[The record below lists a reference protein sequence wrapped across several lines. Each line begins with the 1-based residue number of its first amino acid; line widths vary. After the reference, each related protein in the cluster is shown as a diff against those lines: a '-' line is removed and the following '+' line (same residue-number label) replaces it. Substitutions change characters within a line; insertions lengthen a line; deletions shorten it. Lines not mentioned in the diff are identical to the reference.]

1 MGGRA
6 RKMRQVSV
14 ISATKLTKNELPP
27 TIPIIVDSP
36 RQDPQ
41 LGFGSY
47 VRALSAAVV
56 GGNPARY
63 TVGLYGPWGT
73 GKSSILSALKIEL
86 GEAFPDSTVVEF
98 DAWRHERAGNLLAP
112 LLWAVKNEF
121 DKKQTAQAKASTKKS
136 AKEVAARIGSL
147 LGGFELGLFGVVNFR
162 IPTATEVG
170 HDGSPSTSA
179 SPVDNYMQM
188 YAKLLEVGNAL
199 QGAERVVV
207 LIDDLDRCSPERV
220 VQVIEAIRLLM
231 DIDGF
236 VFVLAID
243 YDVLIDAVSEKYP
256 HVDAHRFIEKII
268 QVPFRIPNIKIA
280 DDLLPSIVPNW
291 AAIKEVWFDGVG
303 DDLIQRLIRRALR
316 SNPRQVKRM
325 LNSYM
330 LARHISWDSGIA
342 QDLLLIS
349 LGFQLRWPTEF
360 ERLGKELLGVDNSE
374 AAVVKLG
381 ELATYRRIVGA
392 AVLSPDDNVPLTDD
406 SEELVELSQFVAE
419 HLPGDLDTAELRTA
433 MRMAAD
439 VSGPSHP
446 IVNWSSTGIIAEGAS
461 LTDAARQRLAE
472 ALTGPSGLGFEVTEA
487 NGRTEFIHLDSHVY
501 IDSSSSL
508 ARELKVS
515 VRYPGS
521 FSPSSAAAK
530 SVLQK
535 VGNRSWS
542 FSFSAKDETD
552 LGESLNKFLPVAHE
566 LVSFSNVGMS

>member
-1 MGGRA
+1 M
-6 RKMRQVSV
+6 
-14 ISATKLTKNELPP
+14 TNTTLTKSKLPP

-36 RQDPQ
+36 RKDPQ
-41 LGFGSY
+41 LGFQSY
-47 VRALSAAVV
+47 VRALSAAVA

-121 DKKQTAQAKASTKKS
+121 DKKQDAPGKASTKKS
-136 AKEVAARIGSL
+136 AKEVATRIGRL

-162 IPTATEVG
+162 IPTASEAG
-170 HDGSPSTSA
+170 QDESSSSSA
-179 SPVDNYMQM
+179 TPVDNYMQM

-199 QGAERVVV
+199 SDSARVVV

-268 QVPFRIPNIKIA
+268 QVPFRIPNIKVA
-280 DDLLPSIVPNW
+280 GDLLPSIVPDW
-291 AAIKEVWFDGVG
+291 AAIKEVWFDSVE
-303 DDLIQRLIRRALR
+303 DDLIQKLIRRALR
-316 SNPRQVKRM
+316 SNPRQAKRM

-330 LARHISWDSGIA
+330 LARHISWGSGIA

-349 LGFQLRWPTEF
+349 LGFQLRWPTAF
-360 ERLGKELLGVDNSE
+360 ERLSKELLGEDSE
-374 AAVVKLG
+374 TSVKLG
-381 ELATYRRIVGA
+381 VLASYKRIVEEGESA
-392 AVLSPDDNVPLTDD
+392 LKDEVSMTED
-406 SEELVELSQFVAE
+406 SEELVELSQFVSA
-419 HLPGDLDTAELRTA
+419 HLPEDLDLADVRTA

-439 VSGPSHP
+439 VSGPSHA
-446 IVNWSSTGIIAEGAS
+446 IADWSSASIIA
-461 LTDAARQRLAE
+461 DFV
-472 ALTGPSGLGFEVTEA
+472 GLRGTSQDTA
-487 NGRTEFIHLDSHVY
+487 G
-501 IDSSSSL
+501 
-508 ARELKVS
+508 
-515 VRYPGS
+515 
-521 FSPSSAAAK
+521 
-530 SVLQK
+530 
-535 VGNRSWS
+535 
-542 FSFSAKDETD
+542 
-552 LGESLNKFLPVAHE
+552 
-566 LVSFSNVGMS
+566 

>member
-1 MGGRA
+1 MKVTTRL
-6 RKMRQVSV
+6 K
-14 ISATKLTKNELPP
+14 KNELPP
-27 TIPIIVDSP
+27 RIPIIVDSP
-36 RQDPQ
+36 REDPQ
-41 LGFGSY
+41 LGFQSY
-47 VRALSAAVV
+47 VGALSAAVA

-86 GEAFPDSTVVEF
+86 GKAFLESTVVEF

-121 DKKQTAQAKASTKKS
+121 DKKQDAPGKASTKKS
-136 AKEVAARIGSL
+136 AKEVAARIGNL

-162 IPTATEVG
+162 IPTASEAGHTE
-170 HDGSPSTSA
+170 SPSGGHT
-179 SPVDNYMQM
+179 PVDNYMQM
-188 YAKLLEVGNAL
+188 YAKLLEIGNAL
-199 QGAERVVV
+199 SGDERVVV

-268 QVPFRIPNIKIA
+268 QVPFRIPNLKVA

-291 AAIKEVWFDGVG
+291 IAIKEVWFDGVE
-303 DDLIQRLIRRALR
+303 DNLIKKLIRTALR
-316 SNPRQVKRM
+316 SNPRQTKRM

-349 LGFQLRWPTEF
+349 LSFQLRWPAEF
-360 ERLGKELLGVDNSE
+360 ERLGKELFSVDESK
-374 AAVVKLG
+374 VSSMVLG
-381 ELATYRRIVGA
+381 ELANHKRIVGA
-392 AVLSPDDNVPLTDD
+392 GPLSLIDGGQLTEA
-406 SEELVELSQFVAE
+406 SEEMVELSQFVSE
-419 HLPGDLDTAELRTA
+419 QLPGDLGIAELRTA

-439 VSGPSHP
+439 VSGPSHQ
-446 IVNWSSTGIIAEGAS
+446 IADWSSDSIIEKGALLVKEARHR
-461 LTDAARQRLAE
+461 LTKV
-472 ALTGPSGLGFEVTEA
+472 LTGPDFGFELTDT
-487 NGRTEFIHLDSHVY
+487 NGRIGFVRADSHVY

-508 ARELKVS
+508 ARALKIS
-515 VRYPGS
+515 VHYPGT
-521 FSPSSAAAK
+521 FGPSDSAAK
-530 SVLQK
+530 LVLQK
-535 VGNRSWS
+535 AGNRSWS
-542 FSFSAKDETD
+542 FRFSAKDGPD
-552 LGESLNKFLPVAHE
+552 LGESLNKFLPVARE
-566 LVSFSNVGMS
+566 LVKFSNVGKS